1 MTRNDIPTPEAL
13 RALLAYDPAT
23 GALTW
28 RPRDAETLASHGLSV
43 PADLDQ
49 WNARC
54 AGTDAAHTDDGQGY
68 RTVSI
73 ASRSYKAQRIAWAIH
88 HGAWPAGQVRFV
100 GPDRSDLRISNLRV
114 PSPPRPRGG
123 MRVDNRSGQTG
134 VHWRR
139 AKSRWRARIS
149 VDGERVEL
157 GEFARFRDA
166 VLARREAE
174 VRYVRAA
181 VGELQ

>member
-1 MTRNDIPTPEAL
+1 MTRNDILSPEAL

-28 RPRDAETLASHGLSV
+28 RPRDAETLATHGLSV
-43 PADLDQ
+43 PTDLDK
-49 WNARC
+49 WNARY

-73 ASRSYKAQRIAWAIH
+73 ASRSYKAQCIAWAIH
-88 HGAWPAGQVRFV
+88 HDAWPAGQVRFV
-100 GPDRSDLRISNLRV
+100 GPDRSDLRISNLRA
-114 PSPPRPRGG
+114 PAPPRPRGG

-149 VDGERVEL
+149 V
-157 GEFARFRDA
+157 A
-166 VLARREAE
+166 
-174 VRYVRAA
+174 
-181 VGELQ
+181 